1 MLMAVLNCLFESLSL
16 MLRKNVEKKTLLD
29 NMDGVFLMVDEIID
43 GGVILESDPQ
53 QVIEKVNYKAEDS
66 PLSEQSVAQVL
77 QSAKEQIK
85 WSILK

>member
-1 MLMAVLNCLFESLSL
+1 MLQA
-16 MLRKNVEKKTLLD
+16 D
-29 NMDGVFLMVDEIID
+29 
-43 GGVILESDPQ
+43 
-53 QVIEKVNYKAEDS
+53 DS